1 MKPRYDDS
9 NCSEPESLRKL
20 FIGGLDYRTSD
31 DSLKSFFET
40 WGEIV
45 DVVVM
50 KDPITKRS
58 RGFGFI
64 TYSESKMVDDA
75 MSNRPHNIDGRV
87 VETKRA
93 VPRDEIGKPEAN
105 ATVKKM
111 FVGGLKDQEEED
123 LKEYFGQ
130 FGTIESVNMVTNKET
145 GAKRGFAFVE
155 FDDYDVVDKI
165 VLQKNHN
172 IAGQRVEVK
181 KALSRS
187 ELEAV
192 QNRGGGGGRGGPNQW
207 GGPQNSW
214 NPGAQ
219 GGGGWG
225 GQSGGYQ
232 SNQWDQGGQ
241 GGGWGGQSGGGW
253 GGQQGGGGGGGWG
266 GQQGGGGWSSQ
277 GGTGGSWNA
286 GGGGDGGDYQQGYSG
301 GPMRGGAAGYGGN
314 QRSAPYGQSAGGGGG
329 GGRRY

>member
-1 MKPRYDDS
+1 MAMTTLIQSSVHCADPA
-9 NCSEPESLRKL
+9 PFKL
-20 FIGGLDYRTSD
+20 
-31 DSLKSFFET
+31 
-40 WGEIV
+40 GEIIV
-45 DVVVM
+45 LIRGRLDLARDVAF
-50 KDPITKRS
+50 TK
-58 RGFGFI
+58 
-64 TYSESKMVDDA
+64 
-75 MSNRPHNIDGRV
+75 
-87 VETKRA
+87 
-93 VPRDEIGKPEAN
+93 
-105 ATVKKM
+105 
-111 FVGGLKDQEEED
+111 L
-123 LKEYFGQ
+123 
-130 FGTIESVNMVTNKET
+130 
-145 GAKRGFAFVE
+145 KRGFAFVE

-253 GGQQGGGGGGGWG
+253 GGQQGGGGGGWG

-286 GGGGDGGDYQQGYSG
+286 GGGGGGWSSQGKGLTFGFFLSLFFNVCTYLPQG
-301 GPMRGGAAGYGGN
+301 
-314 QRSAPYGQSAGGGGG
+314 
-329 GGRRY
+329 